1 MRVRVTLRVRVSA
14 CASNVASKCVCVSRC
29 EYVSIYLYGKNYFN
43 NFNINTYNKTFIDD
57 TCSKVN

>member
-43 NFNINTYNKTFIDD
+43 NFNINTYKYIL
-57 TCSKVN
+57 